1 MITVGERVM
10 TSYENII
17 VEKKDDVGTIK
28 INRPK
33 VLNALN
39 KDTLVEL
46 SMAVDELEKDKKIK
60 VAILTGAGKAFI
72 VGADI
77 GQMKDMSPLEAK
89 EFAEMGHNLL
99 MKIENSRLPFIA
111 AVNGYALGGGCE
123 VLMACDICI
132 AGASAKIGQP
142 EINLGIHPGFGGT
155 QRLPRLVGRMKAKEL
170 LLTGNNIGA
179 DEAHWIGLI
188 NMVVEDEK
196 LLEEA
201 EKLAGIIADKS
212 TVQTA
217 FIKSLVNKGADI
229 DLNTACS
236 LEISYFSSS
245 FSTVDQKEGMK
256 AFLEKRKPE
265 FKGK

>member
-1 MITVGERVM
+1 MA
-10 TSYENII
+10 YKNII
-17 VEKKDDVGTIK
+17 VEKKDGIGTIK

-39 KDTLVEL
+39 KDTVLEL
-46 SMAVDELEKDKKIK
+46 TKAVAELDKDKNIK
-60 VAILTGAGKAFI
+60 VVILTGEGDKAFI
-72 VGADI
+72 AGADI
-77 GQMKDMSPLEAK
+77 SQMKDMSPLEAK
-89 EFAEMGHNLL
+89 EFAEMGHSML

-170 LLTGNNIGA
+170 LLTGRNIDGE
-179 DEAHWIGLI
+179 EACQIGLV
-188 NMVVEDEK
+188 NMVVEDDK
-196 LLEEA
+196 LMETVQ
-201 EKLAGIIADKS
+201 KLAGKIASKS
-212 TVQTA
+212 PIQTD

-229 DLNTACS
+229 DLNSACS

-245 FSTVDQKEGMK
+245 FSTQDQNEGMT
-256 AFLEKRKPE
+256 AFLEKRKPT

>member
-1 MITVGERVM
+1 MAFN
-10 TSYENII
+10 NIVI
-17 VEKKDDVGTIK
+17 EKKDGIGTIK
-28 INRPK
+28 INRPQ

-39 KDTLVEL
+39 RDTILEL
-46 SMAVDELEKDKKIK
+46 SKAVEELEKDKKIK
-60 VAILTGAGKAFI
+60 VAILTGEGKAFI
-72 VGADI
+72 AGADI
-77 GQMKDMSPLEAK
+77 KQMSNMTPLEAK

-132 AGASAKIGQP
+132 ASKSAKLGQP

-170 LLTGNNIGA
+170 LLTGRNIDA
-179 DEAHWIGLI
+179 DEAYRIRLV

-196 LLEEA
+196 LMETALNIAGKIA
-201 EKLAGIIADKS
+201 EKS
-212 TVQTA
+212 PVQTD

-229 DLNTACS
+229 DINSACS
-236 LEISYFSSS
+236 LEISYFASG
-245 FSTVDQKEGMK
+245 FSTNDQKEGMK
-256 AFLEKRKPE
+256 AFLEKRKPD